1 MRTVDPEPVML
12 AGLKDPVAPPAM
24 VKFTWP
30 LKPFNPVTFIVYRA
44 VPLALM
50 FALAGEAEIEK
61 SGGGGVFGLIVSA
74 RVADPVP
81 PPLVALIVMLKVPE
95 PVGVP
100 EITPKLVLTNR
111 PDGKP
116 LAPKLVGLLVAV
128 I

>member
-1 MRTVDPEPVML
+1 MT
-12 AGLKDPVAPPAM
+12 
-24 VKFTWP
+24 
-30 LKPFNPVTFIVYRA
+30 
-44 VPLALM
+44 LAL
-50 FALAGEAEIEK
+50 LGEAEIEK
-61 SGGGGVFGLIVSA
+61 STGGGAFGLMVSD

-81 PPLVALIVMLKVPE
+81 PLLVALIAMLKVPE

-100 EITPKLVLTNR
+100 EITPEPVFTNK

>member
-1 MRTVDPEPVML
+1 M
-12 AGLKDPVAPPAM
+12 
-24 VKFTWP
+24 
-30 LKPFNPVTFIVYRA
+30 
-44 VPLALM
+44 AL
-50 FALAGEAEIEK
+50 LGEAEIEK
-61 SGGGGVFGLIVSA
+61 STGGGAFGLTVSA

-81 PPLVALIVMLKVPE
+81 PLLVALIVMLKVPE

-100 EITPKLVLTNR
+100 EITPEPVLTNR